1 MPVKIRLARHGRRNR
16 PYYHIVVADS
26 RSPRDGRFIEK
37 IGIYNTLSNPAKIEL
52 DFDKA
57 LNWLQNGAQPTDT
70 CRSILSVKG
79 VMIKKHLLDGVK
91 KKALTEEQAEQKFE
105 AWMKEKEVKI
115 QSDLENMSQKKDSE
129 KKKIMD
135 SEVKKR
141 EAKAAIVA
149 QKLAQAAKAA
159 AAVTIES
166 SVTPENT
173 ETAAQ

>member
-1 MPVKIRLARHGRRNR
+1 
-16 PYYHIVVADS
+16 
-26 RSPRDGRFIEK
+26 
-37 IGIYNTLSNPAKIEL
+37 
-52 DFDKA
+52 
-57 LNWLQNGAQPTDT
+57 
-70 CRSILSVKG
+70 
-79 VMIKKHLLDGVK
+79 
-91 KKALTEEQAEQKFE
+91 
-105 AWMKEKEVKI
+105 
-115 QSDLENMSQKKDSE
+115 
-129 KKKIMD
+129 MD